1 MKKLV
6 ILIGMLLI
14 FGSAVSAQT
23 EADLKSYFEGQQV
36 YVKLDMPAT
45 KDGVNIYPDRAQPL
59 DYGDYAKRLK
69 QYGIALRTG
78 ESVMVT
84 KIKVKG
90 KHIEF
95 QLGGGGYGTAGDETD
110 TGSSYT
116 PLSKSRREK
125 DLEDRVK
132 NETDPQRKRELKR
145 ELDHLR
151 DRREREDRR
160 NEAIAAD
167 AAEARRARIEQKAL
181 QGGSRFNIHFERS
194 IESQVLTPAVIKEAL
209 RKYLDFAQTSDGNAS
224 LFQKT
229 SFSTERRRHFNSS
242 VINLGPRTT
251 YLKKGLT
258 ADEVVRLLG
267 QPLNVRHPSDGRTV
281 YMFQR
286 GQNRV
291 LIAEFVGSILV
302 DSRIESSR
310 QLALLR

>member
-1 MKKLV
+1 M
-6 ILIGMLLI
+6 I
-14 FGSAVSAQT
+14 
-23 EADLKSYFEGQQV
+23 
-36 YVKLDMPAT
+36 
-45 KDGVNIYPDRAQPL
+45 
-59 DYGDYAKRLK
+59 
-69 QYGIALRTG
+69 
-78 ESVMVT
+78 T

-95 QLGGGGYGTAGDETD
+95 QLGGGGYGTVGDETD
-110 TGSSYT
+110 TGTSYT

-125 DLEDRVK
+125 ELEDRIK
-132 NETDPQRKRELKR
+132 NETDSQRKRELKR

-167 AAEARRARIEQKAL
+167 AAEARRSRIEQKAL
-181 QGGSRFNIHFERS
+181 QGGSRFNIHFERAVD
-194 IESQVLTPAVIKEAL
+194 SQLLTPAAIKEAL
-209 RKYLDFAQTSDGNAS
+209 RKYLDFAQVDDGNAS

-229 SFSTERRRHFNSS
+229 SFSTERRRAFTSS
-242 VINLGPRTT
+242 VITLGPRKT
-251 YLKKGLT
+251 YLKNGLT

-267 QPLNVRHPSDGRTV
+267 QPLNVHHSMDGTAV

-291 LIAEFVGSILV
+291 LIADFVDSILV

-310 QLALLR
+310 HIALLD